1 MSEVKKKRK
10 RRRYRIVWPWQQ
22 PKNQSSETTPKKKRR
37 LKLRKEIIY
46 GIIGVIALLLLI
58 FLPRAFE
65 NNKLRSLGY
74 TKDEIQAIREQQLAR
89 TLIKNEYYSPFL
101 AKSITDG
108 TLNQDYLE
116 LYTVIS
122 EDGSLDHTDFLLY
135 NRLLDKGYESDQ
147 ILDLFKNLYFHELTP
162 LLVFDY
168 QYNELAYIED
178 CQKNREK
185 NSKSHFE
192 LNGTYFKPYGNPLP
206 VDDPNNVNMLVNK
219 TYYLSQNYKPSN
231 LTDLSTYYSAAENQ
245 LSSNAAQA
253 LTEWGDAGR
262 NVGVTFYAT
271 SAYRN
276 YKDQETVYQN
286 YVNAWGQEEADSL
299 SARAGFSEH
308 QTGLTVDIAA
318 TNEDDI
324 EEFQDT
330 KAYRWTSTNSH
341 SYGWILRYPEG
352 KEQITG
358 YQFEAWHYRYL
369 GKELA
374 TAVYN
379 SQLTYDE
386 FYGLYLKPWDDETHI
401 PSEAV
406 LEGSDYK
413 KFIKTKAEEN
423 IENKE
428 GKDN

>member
-1 MSEVKKKRK
+1 MSEVKKKRR

-22 PKNQSSETTPKKKRR
+22 PKTQDTQNPKRKRR
-37 LKLRKEIIY
+37 LKIRKEILY
-46 GIIGVIALLLLI
+46 GLVGIVAILLLI

-74 TKDEIQAIREQQLAR
+74 TKDEIKAIREQQLTR

-101 AKSITDG
+101 AKSITEG

-122 EDGSLDHTDFLLY
+122 EDGSLNDTDFLLY
-135 NRLLDKGYESDQ
+135 NRLIDRGYESDQ
-147 ILDLFKNLYFHELTP
+147 VLELFKNLYFYEMTP

-168 QYNELAYIED
+168 QVNELAYIDD
-178 CQKNREK
+178 CLKNRST
-185 NSKSHFE
+185 NSKTHFE
-192 LNGTYFKPYGNPLP
+192 LSGTYFKPYANPLP
-206 VDDPNNVNMLVNK
+206 VDDPSNVNMLVNK

-253 LTEWGDAGR
+253 LSEWGDAGR

-276 YKDQETVYQN
+276 YEDQAVVYQN

-318 TNEDDI
+318 TNEDDK
-324 EEFQDT
+324 EEFKDT

-341 SYGWILRYPEG
+341 TYGWLLRYPEG

-386 FYGLYLKPWDDETHI
+386 FYGLYLKPWDNEVNI
-401 PSEAV
+401 PSEAI

-413 KFIKTKAEEN
+413 KLVNVKQE
-423 IENKE
+423 E
-428 GKDN
+428 GKDD